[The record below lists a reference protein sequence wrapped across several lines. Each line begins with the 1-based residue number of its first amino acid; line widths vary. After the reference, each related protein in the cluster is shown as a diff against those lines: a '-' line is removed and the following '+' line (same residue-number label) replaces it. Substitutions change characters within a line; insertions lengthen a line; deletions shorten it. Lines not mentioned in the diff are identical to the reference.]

1 MFGCWIADM
10 FFWNGPLLGAY
21 CRWFGLR
28 LGWLG
33 PLDGLR
39 MAWLLNPVTAVG
51 AVRLGNIAIIHI
63 GHLPMWVLP
72 RNAVA
77 IPAILAARMA
87 RSSLVIRWRLK

>member
-1 MFGCWIADM
+1 MFGCWVVDM
-10 FFWNGPLLGAY
+10 FVWDAPLRRAY
-21 CRWFGLR
+21 CRRLGLR

-33 PLDGLR
+33 SLRGLR
-39 MAWLLNPVTAVG
+39 VAWLLNPVTAVG

-63 GHLPMWVLP
+63 GHLPVWVLP

-77 IPAILAARMA
+77 IPAILAARIA